1 MGASEEARRLGR
13 KSDSPGHLAGLIKF
27 LLVLVNCVVLLLE
40 MILIATAIYLTSA
53 DKTLLI
59 SGLGQKV
66 YETSFGAIIAGGI
79 LIILFTVFGIVGTVH
94 ENRCF
99 LIVYFSLMF
108 MIVMGEVGAI
118 AFTVNKVDSLR
129 ELVRHNVFKSLKLY
143 GSSVTITNAWS
154 LFQAENQ
161 CCGMAD
167 PDNALQPPWK
177 AYVQSKHLNGTS
189 VPDSCCV
196 SPEQHEECLKG
207 VTKSIFDKDCFEV
220 LKDLLSKHQTII
232 LAVGLSS
239 LFSTVVALFL
249 TGSFIVLR

>member
-99 LIVYFSLMF
+99 LIV
-108 MIVMGEVGAI
+108 V
-118 AFTVNKVDSLR
+118 
-129 ELVRHNVFKSLKLY
+129 
-143 GSSVTITNAWS
+143 S
-154 LFQAENQ
+154 LFQDQYNE
-161 CCGMAD
+161 
-167 PDNALQPPWK
+167 
-177 AYVQSKHLNGTS
+177 
-189 VPDSCCV
+189 
-196 SPEQHEECLKG
+196 
-207 VTKSIFDKDCFEV
+207 
-220 LKDLLSKHQTII
+220 
-232 LAVGLSS
+232 
-239 LFSTVVALFL
+239 
-249 TGSFIVLR
+249 